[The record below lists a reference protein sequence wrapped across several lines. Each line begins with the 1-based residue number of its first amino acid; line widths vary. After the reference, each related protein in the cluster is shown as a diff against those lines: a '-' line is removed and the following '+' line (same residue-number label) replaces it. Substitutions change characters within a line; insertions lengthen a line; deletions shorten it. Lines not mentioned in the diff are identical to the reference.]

1 MRIALIGSSG
11 LIGSH
16 LLGHLGKHELLSLS
30 RRATLPERDGWRE
43 KLGSME
49 EWPAMLAG
57 ERIDVAIATIGTT
70 RAKTP
75 DWEAYEAIDR
85 HAVVNFAR
93 AAKAAGAR
101 HLIVVSSSMANAGSS
116 NRYLKI
122 KGLMEEDLKALGF
135 QRLDIV
141 RPGLLRGDRG
151 PERRFKERLG
161 ILISPVTNLLLRGPL
176 EKFQAIDASV
186 VAEAMAKMLS
196 WSKPGTRVHHN
207 RDLRARAAKPARVN
221 GV

>member
-116 NRYLKI
+116 NRYLK
-122 KGLMEEDLKALGF
+122 
-135 QRLDIV
+135 
-141 RPGLLRGDRG
+141 
-151 PERRFKERLG
+151 
-161 ILISPVTNLLLRGPL
+161 
-176 EKFQAIDASV
+176 
-186 VAEAMAKMLS
+186 
-196 WSKPGTRVHHN
+196 
-207 RDLRARAAKPARVN
+207 
-221 GV
+221 